1 MKPRSCVLFFTTTS
15 ALVLCTG
22 IEYVAYATPPQA
34 AITQNAHSNV
44 ASDPARTLVSAPA
57 PTPLSA
63 PSADQNHA
71 PNPAAAVAP
80 TPTIP
85 TTPAAPAPTAR
96 AAAPSAEELENM
108 PLAEAVL
115 TEKDGNYY
123 LVIQPPEE
131 APAAIICERNIAK
144 LRHTLFD
151 YPNYPLLFKGKIYG
165 YKQMLYDGPHADY
178 LSPFSNWPSSPIH
191 LLGNI
196 KDLDVSNLT
205 SLNSLFYCCD
215 QLRDISGLSA
225 WDTSNVRDMMSLFSG
240 CSQLADIKPLTN
252 WDTSNVTDISFIF
265 SACSPLSDISPL
277 SNWKTGKVKSLSY
290 AFAFCSKITNLHP
303 IENWDTSKVTDMS
316 YMFQQKDPEQAPFS
330 EDERSLLTD
339 ISPLAKWN
347 IQSLKDTNHMFSCCV
362 NLQSLSPLSNWDVK
376 NIKDL
381 SMMFEECFGLH
392 GVNDLSKWTLK
403 NNANL
408 CRIFQESGNDDC
420 TIDFSNK
427 VFNDLQDP
435 NYMISQYKG
444 VFIANNWDISQ
455 LSEDKRKGIFG
466 QGEGWFPSTYTENL
480 SCLFLTDNDTIL
492 DKLKD
497 TGYTTQVTVQ
507 QGDQTDSITLPAVYD
522 SRVDDNGEVD
532 KTKSASKDAMKV
544 VQTQFNKALRAQL
557 EKDAAACKSISSSWP
572 GLPCIQSLPKNY
584 VLIPEKQI
592 DPQGSP
598 TQLFKTTYHITETET
613 KPLYA
618 KITYKPS
625 STLEYGTQKVLK
637 AAKDGTQNVALGG
650 MTLEGIWNPDIFTVL
665 NTVSA
670 AQDGIVEIGNVEET
684 KTVLKYGIIK
694 KDDPTLEKGKT
705 KVITP
710 GKDGE
715 TVVKKTHA
723 VDAATGALGTVTD
736 TKKETTAAVDEV
748 IAVGTKEPEPK
759 PKPPVPQPPTPEPPV
774 PAPQPPA
781 PLPPIVPAPA
791 HETPSLS
798 YYPLPEDYDKPK
810 AQLTPA
816 TPATAVPAPASTP
829 TTTAPTPAAKHMLGR
844 PLHKAKPAPALPQTS
859 DPLTAASVLLSVA
872 ASFGGLAATV
882 CAITR
887 KRTHIK
893 KNRA

>member
-1 MKPRSCVLFFTTTS
+1 
-15 ALVLCTG
+15 
-22 IEYVAYATPPQA
+22 
-34 AITQNAHSNV
+34 
-44 ASDPARTLVSAPA
+44 
-57 PTPLSA
+57 
-63 PSADQNHA
+63 
-71 PNPAAAVAP
+71 
-80 TPTIP
+80 
-85 TTPAAPAPTAR
+85 
-96 AAAPSAEELENM
+96 
-108 PLAEAVL
+108 
-115 TEKDGNYY
+115 
-123 LVIQPPEE
+123 
-131 APAAIICERNIAK
+131 
-144 LRHTLFD
+144 
-151 YPNYPLLFKGKIYG
+151 
-165 YKQMLYDGPHADY
+165 
-178 LSPFSNWPSSPIH
+178 
-191 LLGNI
+191 
-196 KDLDVSNLT
+196 
-205 SLNSLFYCCD
+205 
-215 QLRDISGLSA
+215 
-225 WDTSNVRDMMSLFSG
+225 MMSLFSN
-240 CSQLADIKPLTN
+240 CSQLANIKPLTN
-252 WDTSNVTDISFIF
+252 WDTSKVTDMSFIF
-265 SACSPLSDISPL
+265 SACAPLSDISPL
-277 SNWKTGKVKSLSY
+277 ASWKTGNVESLSY
-290 AFAFCSKITNLHP
+290 AFAFCPKITDLRP
-303 IENWDTSKVTDMS
+303 IEKWDTSKVTDMS
-316 YMFQQKDPEQAPFS
+316 YMFQQKDPTQSPFS

-347 IQSLKDTNHMFSCCV
+347 IQSLTDTNHMFSCCV
-362 NLQSLSPLSNWDVK
+362 NLQSLNPLSSWDVK

-381 SMMFEECFGLH
+381 SMMFEECFGLQ

-403 NNANL
+403 DDANL

-427 VFNDLQDP
+427 VFYDAQDP
-435 NYMISQYKG
+435 NYMISGYKG

-598 TQLFKTTYHITETET
+598 TQLFKTTYHIAQTETRSI
-613 KPLYA
+613 PA
-618 KITYKPS
+618 KTTYQAS
-625 STLEYGTQKVLK
+625 DTLAYGKTKVLTE
-637 AAKDGTQNVALGG
+637 AKNGTQNVALGG
-650 MTLEGIWNPDIFTVL
+650 MTLAGIWDPDMFTVL

-670 AQDGIVEIGNVEET
+670 AQDGITEVGNVEET
-684 KTVLKYGIIK
+684 RTVLKHGTTK
-694 KDDPTLEKGKT
+694 KNDPTLEKGKT
-705 KVITP
+705 KVLTQ
-710 GKDGE
+710 GKDGM

-723 VDAATGALGTVTD
+723 VDAATGALGAVTD

-748 IAVGTKEPEPK
+748 IAVGTKEPTPQPK
-759 PKPPVPQPPTPEPPV
+759 PQPPTPEPPVPQPPV

-781 PLPPIVPAPA
+781 PLPQPIVPTPT
-791 HETPSLS
+791 HETPSPS
-798 YYPLPEDYDKPK
+798 YYPLPEDDDALEAPRI
-810 AQLTPA
+810 PA
-816 TPATAVPAPASTP
+816 A
-829 TTTAPTPAAKHMLGR
+829 PAAKHMLGR

-859 DPLTAASVLLSVA
+859 DPLTAASPLLSVA

>member
-1 MKPRSCVLFFTTTS
+1 
-15 ALVLCTG
+15 
-22 IEYVAYATPPQA
+22 
-34 AITQNAHSNV
+34 
-44 ASDPARTLVSAPA
+44 
-57 PTPLSA
+57 
-63 PSADQNHA
+63 
-71 PNPAAAVAP
+71 
-80 TPTIP
+80 
-85 TTPAAPAPTAR
+85 
-96 AAAPSAEELENM
+96 M
-108 PLAEAVL
+108 PLAEINVSKEA
-115 TEKDGNYY
+115 DDNYY
-123 LVIQPPEE
+123 LVIQPPKGE
-131 APAAIICERNIAK
+131 PAAKICPKNTR
-144 LRHTLFD
+144 TLYNTIMD

-165 YKQMLYDGPHADY
+165 YDIMQYTDWRGDIEK
-178 LSPFSNWPSSPIH
+178 SPFSDPVSSPIH

-205 SLNSLFYCCD
+205 SLQELFQGCD
-215 QLRDISGLSA
+215 QLRDISGLST
-225 WDTSNVRDMMSLFSG
+225 WNTSNVTNMLDVFSG
-240 CSQLADIKPLTN
+240 CSQLRDISPLKH
-252 WDTSNVTDISFIF
+252 WDTSKVKYMNFIF
-265 SACSPLSDISPL
+265 DSCSALSDISPL
-277 SNWKTGKVKSLSY
+277 SNWKTGHAESLSY
-290 AFAFCSKITNLHP
+290 AFAFCPKITNLRP
-303 IENWDTSKVTDMS
+303 IEKWDTGNVTDMS
-316 YMFQQKDPEQAPFS
+316 QMFQQKDPEQTPFS

-339 ISPLAKWN
+339 ISPLANWN
-347 IQSLKDTNHMFSCCV
+347 IQSLTDTNHMFSCCV
-362 NLQSLSPLSNWDVK
+362 NLQSLNPLSSWDVK

-381 SMMFEECFGLH
+381 SMMFEECFGLQ

-403 NNANL
+403 DDANL

-427 VFNDLQDP
+427 VFYDAQDP
-435 NYMISQYKG
+435 NYMISGYKG
-444 VFIANNWDISQ
+444 IFLANNWNISK
-455 LSEDKRKGIFG
+455 LSEEKRMALFG
-466 QGEGWFPSTYTENL
+466 QGGGWFPSDYTQNL

-492 DKLKD
+492 EKLKD
-497 TGYTTQVTVQ
+497 TSYTTQVTVQ
-507 QGDQTDSITLPAVYD
+507 QGDQTEQITLPAVYD

-532 KTKSASKDAMKV
+532 KKKPASKDPMKV
-544 VQTQFNKALRAQL
+544 VQTQFNDALRAQL
-557 EKDAAACKSISSSWP
+557 EKDAAACKN
-572 GLPCIQSLPKNY
+572 LPPEWSNFPCMPSLSKNY
-584 VLIPEKQI
+584 ALIPEKNI
-592 DPQGSP
+592 DPNGSP
-598 TQLFKTTYHITETET
+598 TQLFKTTYHIAETET
-613 KPLYA
+613 RPIPA
-618 KITYKPS
+618 KTTYRAS

-670 AQDGIVEIGNVEET
+670 AQDGITEVGNIEET

-723 VDAATGALGTVTD
+723 VDAATGALGAVTD

-748 IAVGTKEPEPK
+748 IAVGTKEPTPQPKPEPPK
-759 PKPPVPQPPTPEPPV
+759 PKPPV